1 MAKLVSEDL
10 EIITFLE
17 MVGGGQKVKYKQE
30 TWEAVG
36 INLQSGPHLLSNV
49 KPELLAECLLCR
61 SPKDEIATLR
71 AMLEDLLAKR
81 TDKVLFEPQEP
92 FFELTIERSGQHGL
106 KVETWMDGG
115 NAQTG
120 TYTWDAAGIRFHT
133 TDGNLEQF
141 VRQVKA
147 EFAC

>member
-10 EIITFLE
+10 EIITFVELL
-17 MVGGGQKVKYKQE
+17 GGGQKVNYEQE
-30 TWEAVG
+30 TWQAVG
-36 INLQSGPHLLSNV
+36 INLKSGPHLLSND
-49 KPELLAECLLCR
+49 KPEILAECLICR
-61 SPKDEIATLR
+61 SPEDEIAKLL
-71 AMLEDLLAKR
+71 AMLQDLLAKR
-81 TDKVLFEPQEP
+81 TDRVLFEPHEP

-120 TYTWDAAGIRFHT
+120 TYTWDAAGVRFHT

-141 VRQVKA
+141 VQKVKA